1 MTLQERY
8 LRSIQQQ
15 IEIKS
20 KELEEVKQK
29 ITDLNGKTD
38 IKELSQHKEIVEA
51 VRQKEQEALEE
62 RQNEL
67 SREKARIEQ
76 ELGELKDAN
85 Q

>member
-20 KELEEVKQK
+20 KELEEVKHQ
-29 ITDLNGKTD
+29 ITELFGKTD
-38 IKELSQHKEIVEA
+38 VKELSQHKEIVEA

-62 RQNEL
+62 R
-67 SREKARIEQ
+67 
-76 ELGELKDAN
+76 
-85 Q
+85 